1 MTRERTGELISLGKT
16 DVQVTPLG
24 IGAWSWGDRFFWGF
38 GGDYDEQDVRQAFDT
53 SLEAGINFF
62 DTAEM
67 YGLGN
72 SERLLGK
79 FARASG
85 QSVVIATKFAPL
97 PWRLWKGRLL
107 AALKGSLRRL
117 SMDQVDLYQLHYP
130 FPLVSIEMLMEGMAQ
145 AVERG
150 LTRSVGVSNYNAGQM
165 IKAQSILAEHGI
177 PLASNQV
184 IFSLLDRDIERD
196 GLLDLCRQEQIT
208 VIAYS
213 PLGQGV
219 LTGKYTP
226 ENPPSGIRGRRYNRS
241 YLEKI
246 QPLIRRMREIGDD
259 HDGKTPAQVAL
270 NWTICKGTIP
280 IPGAKNGRQAHENAG
295 ALGWQLS
302 QDEVDALDHASDKV
316 AK

>member
-1 MTRERTGELISLGKT
+1 
-16 DVQVTPLG
+16 
-24 IGAWSWGDRFFWGF
+24 
-38 GGDYDEQDVRQAFDT
+38 
-53 SLEAGINFF
+53 
-62 DTAEM
+62 
-67 YGLGN
+67 
-72 SERLLGK
+72 
-79 FARASG
+79 
-85 QSVVIATKFAPL
+85 
-97 PWRLWKGRLL
+97 LL